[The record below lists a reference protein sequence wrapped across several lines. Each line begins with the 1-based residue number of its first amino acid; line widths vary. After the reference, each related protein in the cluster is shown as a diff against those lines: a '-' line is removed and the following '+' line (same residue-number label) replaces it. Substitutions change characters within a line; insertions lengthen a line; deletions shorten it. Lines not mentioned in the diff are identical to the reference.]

1 MTTRRLA
8 SIAAAFLVM
17 AVAAPGHPAFAAV
30 DEGSPQTPADT
41 CRGDEI
47 PVPDQRQDGAML
59 CMAKT
64 EWERAKAICE
74 ALAPDTDPL
83 ECTCQDGDTI
93 GACGD

>member
-1 MTTRRLA
+1 MTARRVA

-17 AVAAPGHPAFAAV
+17 AGAALPAFAAV
-30 DEGSPQTPADT
+30 DEGSPQTSADA
-41 CRGDEI
+41 CRDDEI
-47 PVPDQRQDGAML
+47 PVPDERETDATL
-59 CMAKT
+59 CMAKA

-83 ECTCQDGDTI
+83 ECTCQDGDAI